1 MSKRNRY
8 YTLGVY
14 GLLLALSAGFSIK
27 IYHDSRALYGET
39 VALIERDLPILASLS
54 RLRANVV
61 EREPVLYEYYATTD
75 RARFQL
81 RWRRNL
87 GLTEELGAKVG
98 QDFPGHPRL
107 LVLDDLN
114 RQVDE
119 LALELDRVLVAR
131 QVDWD
136 AARTLLEEISRK
148 ALVINANLDRLA
160 EEVRGRVDS
169 RANAAHMRVD
179 TINWTVL
186 FYSGAML
193 LLAIAAG
200 YFINSYL
207 VGARE
212 RRRLSMFAERNP
224 NPVLNLDVTGGV
236 LYANPAAH
244 STLAALGYGS
254 GPLTLL
260 FPWDSSA
267 RLAEMLARGQATR
280 QWNYT
285 ALGREYETTLQYL
298 HDFECFNAYLVD
310 VSGRKEAERRMEY
323 LAEHDPLTDLP
334 NRRRF
339 IEDIRRQLASGR
351 MGAVVLLSIDRLR
364 AIVDGVG
371 HGVADQLL
379 QAVARRLLRALAD
392 CADLCS
398 NAHLY
403 RFEGAVFG
411 LLLPCLESDQSP
423 ELITR
428 KIARDFESPI
438 HAENQAF
445 FLGVSIGAS
454 LFPTDDGDAVNLIS
468 HADRALQ
475 QVKQRGGGGYRAYDR
490 DLSIQAV
497 ERLALE
503 SDLRHALERNELFIQ
518 YQPQVDV
525 ASLRI
530 VGVEAL
536 LRWRHPIR
544 GLISPAQFI
553 PLAEASGLIAPI
565 GVWVLETACAQ
576 AQAWHTTGLPRITM
590 AINLS
595 ARQFVT
601 EDLARD
607 IARVLTH
614 TGLPAQYLELEVT
627 ESMAMDDVERSVR
640 MLRAMKDLGA
650 CISIDDFGTGY
661 SSLAYLRRLP
671 IDKLK
676 VDQSFVRNLESDP
689 GDAALVRSVVQLGH
703 SLNLSVIAEGVET
716 PGQLEFLRATGC
728 EEIQGYY
735 FSRPLDSSAMEIL
748 LGRDIAALQA

>member
-1 MSKRNRY
+1 MPRRNRY
-8 YTLGVY
+8 YILGVY
-14 GLLLALSAGFSIK
+14 ALLLALSAGFSIK

-39 VALIERDLPILASLS
+39 VALIEQDLPILGSLS
-54 RLRANVV
+54 NLRANVV
-61 EREPVLYEYYATTD
+61 AQEPILYEYYATTD
-75 RARFQL
+75 RARFRQRWQGNRQL
-81 RWRRNL
+81 VA
-87 GLTEELGAKVG
+87 ELGTKIRR
-98 QDFPGHPRL
+98 DFPGHPRL
-107 LVLDDLN
+107 LVVDDLN
-114 RQVDE
+114 REVDA
-119 LALELDRVLVAR
+119 LSLELDRLLGAKP
-131 QVDWD
+131 VDWD
-136 AARTLLEEISRK
+136 EARALLEEISLH
-148 ALVINANLDRLA
+148 AVEINANLDRLA
-160 EEVRGRVDS
+160 EDVHGRVDS
-169 RANAAHMRVD
+169 KASAAQMRVD
-179 TINWTVL
+179 TINWTAL
-186 FYSGAML
+186 FYSGAMF

-200 YFINSYL
+200 YLINSYL
-207 VGARE
+207 AGARE
-212 RRRLSMFAERNP
+212 RRRLAMFAERNP
-224 NPVLNLDVTGGV
+224 NPVMNLDAAGGV

-244 STLAALGYGS
+244 STLATLGYNA

-260 FPWDSSA
+260 LPSDMPA
-267 RLAEMLARGQATR
+267 RLESMLTEGLATR

-298 HDFECFNAYLVD
+298 QDFEYFNAYLVD

-339 IEDIRRQLASGR
+339 IEDIRREIANGR
-351 MGAVVLLSIDRLR
+351 LGAVVLLSIDRLR

-379 QAVARRLLRALAD
+379 QAVAQRLLRSLAD
-392 CADLCS
+392 CTDQCS

-411 LLLPCLESDQSP
+411 LLLPCLETEQTP
-423 ELITR
+423 EQITR

-438 HAENQAF
+438 HADNQAF

-490 DLSIQAV
+490 DLSIQAA

-503 SDLRHALERNELFIQ
+503 GDLRHALERKELFIQ
-518 YQPQVDV
+518 YQPQVEV
-525 ASLRI
+525 ASMRI

-536 LRWRHPIR
+536 LRWRHPTR

-553 PLAEASGLIAPI
+553 PLAEASGLIVPI
-565 GVWVLETACAQ
+565 GAWVLETACAQ

-595 ARQFVT
+595 ARQFAT

-607 IARVLTH
+607 IAQVLSQ
-614 TGLPAQYLELEVT
+614 TGLPPQFLELEVT
-627 ESMAMDDVERSVR
+627 ESMAMDDVERSIR
-640 MLRAMKDLGA
+640 ILRAMKDLGA

-676 VDQSFVRNLESDP
+676 VDQSFVRNLENDP
-689 GDAALVRSVVQLGH
+689 GDAALVLSVVQLGH

-716 PGQLEFLRATGC
+716 LGQLEFLRGTGC

-735 FSRPLDSSAMEIL
+735 FSRPLDSAALETL
-748 LGRDIAALQA
+748 LGSGIAAFQA